1 MITQSFR
8 WEFPPSVS
16 ETAHKRAC
24 SASLCT
30 GLLPCRRSTARLLRP
45 CTWSECHTM
54 YLVACYVAVFGGPA
68 VRGGGINGG
77 VVEAGVA
84 RSIDIFDIFY

>member
-1 MITQSFR
+1 
-8 WEFPPSVS
+8 
-16 ETAHKRAC
+16 
-24 SASLCT
+24 
-30 GLLPCRRSTARLLRP
+30 
-45 CTWSECHTM
+45 M

-68 VRGGGINGG
+68 VRGGGVDGG